1 MTAGG
6 ALGQQ
11 VVNGLFLGSIYALF
25 ALGYTLVFGVLDI
38 LNLAHAAVFML
49 SSFVALVLATQ
60 LHLHIALALPLTMVV
75 AGLLGLLLERVAFR
89 PLRSRTDSNVA
100 GLISSLA
107 MATVF
112 EAIALEVWGPNVQRF
127 PEGTLPRALS
137 GRIAVPLL
145 DGSISELQLAVM
157 AVSVALVLLLT
168 WLVQRTRL
176 GREVRAVAESPRA
189 ARVLGVDVD
198 RAIAAS
204 FFISSSLGGAAGV
217 LYSLSYNAIAPDMGG
232 SVELKGLAVII
243 VGGMGSMPGAVLAG
257 FALGLSETFVVA
269 HVGAS
274 FRDAVSFA
282 ALFLV
287 LALRPHGLLG
297 TASVREA

>member
-1 MTAGG
+1 VT
-6 ALGQQ
+6 QQ

-49 SSFVALVLATQ
+49 ASFVALALVGG
-60 LHLHIALALPLTMVV
+60 LHVHILLALPLAALF
-75 AGLLGLLLERVAFR
+75 AGLLGLLLERIAFR
-89 PLRSRTDSNVA
+89 PLRDRTDSNIS

-112 EAIALEVWGPNVQRF
+112 EAVALQIWGPNVSRF
-127 PEGTLPRALS
+127 PFDTLPAGQPIPFLGAQVTR
-137 GRIAVPLL
+137 
-145 DGSISELQLAVM
+145 LQLTTM
-157 AVSVALVLLLT
+157 AVSVALFLLLT

-189 ARVLGVDVD
+189 ARILGVDVD

-204 FFISSSLGGAAGV
+204 FFISSALGGASGV
-217 LYSLSYNAIAPDMGG
+217 LFGLAYNSISPDMGR

-243 VGGMGSMPGAVLAG
+243 LGGMGSMPGAVAAG
-257 FALGLSETFVVA
+257 FLLGLSEVFVVA
-269 HVGAS
+269 YLGS
-274 FRDAVSFA
+274 SWRDAVSFA
-282 ALFLV
+282 GLFLILV
-287 LALRPHGLLG
+287 LRPRGLLG
-297 TASVREA
+297 PAALREA